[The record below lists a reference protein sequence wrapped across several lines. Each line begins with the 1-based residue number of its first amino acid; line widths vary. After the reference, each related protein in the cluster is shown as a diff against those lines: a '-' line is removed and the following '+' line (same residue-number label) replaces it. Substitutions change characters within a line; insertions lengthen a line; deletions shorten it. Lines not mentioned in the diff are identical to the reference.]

1 MKPMRGLLLALV
13 FAVVCGCAVQATAQ
27 SYPSRPVTIVVPYPA
42 GGVTDGLVRLLADKM
57 KNSLGQTIVT
67 ENVGGAGGTIG
78 VARVARAA
86 PDGYTLALG
95 NAETN
100 VLNGAALK
108 LTYDVVKD
116 FEPVILMPSYP
127 FIIVSTNSVPAKNL
141 KELIA
146 WIKADPG
153 KVSQGT
159 VGTGTMQHLC
169 ALSMQKAIGAT
180 WQLIPYRGGA
190 PAMQD
195 LISGQFNI
203 MCTASGSFLPLV
215 RNGQI
220 RAYAVTAASRMA
232 GEPSIPTVD
241 EAGLPGLH
249 ASIWNAIW
257 APKGTPH
264 DIVAALN
271 AAAIKALDDPTFSKR
286 VVDMGLDMPPA
297 DRTTPEALAALQ
309 HAEIDRFWPLMKA
322 AGIKPQ

>member
-1 MKPMRGLLLALV
+1 MRLIP
-13 FAVVCGCAVQATAQ
+13 AVVLAVLTMVGHAFAQ
-27 SYPSRPVTIVVPYPA
+27 GYPSRQISMVVPYPA
-42 GGVTDGLVRLLADKM
+42 GGVTDALARLLAEHM
-57 KNSLGQTIVT
+57 KGTLGQPIIV
-67 ENVGGAGGTIG
+67 ENVSGAGGSIG
-78 VARVARAA
+78 AGRVARAS
-86 PDGYTLALG
+86 PDGYTIAFA

-146 WIKADPG
+146 WIKADPS
-153 KVSQGT
+153 KVLQGT

-169 ALSMQKAIGAT
+169 GLSMQKALGAT

-220 RAYAVTAASRMA
+220 RAYAVTAASRMT
-232 GEPSIPTVD
+232 GEPRIPTVD

-264 DIVAALN
+264 DTIAALN
-271 AAAIKALDDPTFSKR
+271 GAALKALDDPVFGKR
-286 VVDMGLDMPPA
+286 VVDMGLDMPPG
-297 DRTTPEALAALQ
+297 DRRTPESLAKFQ
-309 HAEIDRFWPLMKA
+309 HSEIEKFWPLMKA
-322 AGIKPQ
+322 AGITPQ